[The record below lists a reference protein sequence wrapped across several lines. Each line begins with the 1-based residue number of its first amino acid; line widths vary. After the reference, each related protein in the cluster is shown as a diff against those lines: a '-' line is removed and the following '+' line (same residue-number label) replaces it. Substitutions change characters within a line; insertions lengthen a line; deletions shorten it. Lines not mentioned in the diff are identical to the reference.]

1 MNSRKNK
8 VTALRIRS
16 LVQILLLWLKYLH
29 YKTVI
34 IYTNKQGIIFTFSFL
49 LFTWFWARL
58 AGPAIRLYLFARIM
72 LLFRAQ
78 GWQKG
83 YPYYPSRSLK
93 PQSSPWPLVLLV
105 RRLALIVR
113 RVDVNS
119 KYPKLVFE
127 NSLIIA
133 KSSHDTQKCSQVV
146 AKCSQNERE
155 RPLVIAKSSH
165 DTQKCSQVMQSLL
178 RMNVSEL
185 SS

>member
-1 MNSRKNK
+1 M
-8 VTALRIRS
+8 
-16 LVQILLLWLKYLH
+16 
-29 YKTVI
+29 
-34 IYTNKQGIIFTFSFL
+34 
-49 LFTWFWARL
+49 ARL

-93 PQSSPWPLVLLV
+93 PQSSPYPLVLLV
-105 RRLALIVR
+105 RRLPLIVR

-133 KSSHDTQKCSQVV
+133 KSSHDTQKCSQV
-146 AKCSQNERE
+146 
-155 RPLVIAKSSH
+155 
-165 DTQKCSQVMQSLL
+165 MQSLL